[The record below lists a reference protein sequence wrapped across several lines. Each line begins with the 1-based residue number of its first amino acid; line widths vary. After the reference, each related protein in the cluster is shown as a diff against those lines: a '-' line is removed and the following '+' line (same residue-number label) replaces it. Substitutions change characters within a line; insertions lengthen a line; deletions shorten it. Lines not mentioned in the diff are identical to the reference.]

1 MTSPARLMDINGITV
16 ELVRK
21 PIKNLHIRLYP
32 PDGSRVLVS
41 APKRMS
47 LAAVRQAVVDSLDW
61 IRKHQ
66 QKLSTR
72 PQPPPPSYGTGDPHY
87 FLGSCLRLA
96 VHLHHGRPA
105 VVQRH
110 GTLELRVPPDTP
122 VAYRASLLNE
132 WYRSQLKAMIPDL
145 LAQWQQIVGVQ
156 VAAWGVKRMK
166 TRWGTC
172 NPRARRIWLN
182 LELAKRPLHCLEYV
196 IVHELVHLLEQS
208 HNARFTGFMDRF
220 MPLWRQHREELRQPQ
235 HGQSCEWDA

>member
-1 MTSPARLMDINGITV
+1 MISQARLMNINGITV

-32 PDGSRVLVS
+32 PDGSRILVS

-47 LAAVRQAVVDSLDW
+47 LTAVRQAVIDSLDW

-72 PQPPPPSYGTGDPHY
+72 HQPPPPSYGTGETHY
-87 FLGSCLRLA
+87 FLGSCHRLTI
-96 VHLHHGRPA
+96 LPHHGRPA
-105 VVQRH
+105 VVQQH
-110 GTLELRVPPDTP
+110 GTLEMLIHPDMP
-122 VAYRASLLNE
+122 LEYRESLLYE
-132 WYRSQLKAMIPDL
+132 WYRTQLKGIIPDL
-145 LAQWQQIVGVQ
+145 LTRWQQIIGVQ
-156 VAAWGVKRMK
+156 VAEWRLKRMK

-172 NPRARRIWLN
+172 NPKARRIWLN
-182 LELAKRPLHCLEYV
+182 LELAKRPLHCLDYV

-208 HNARFTGFMDRF
+208 HNARFTVLMDQF

-235 HGQSCEWDA
+235 HGQPCEWGE